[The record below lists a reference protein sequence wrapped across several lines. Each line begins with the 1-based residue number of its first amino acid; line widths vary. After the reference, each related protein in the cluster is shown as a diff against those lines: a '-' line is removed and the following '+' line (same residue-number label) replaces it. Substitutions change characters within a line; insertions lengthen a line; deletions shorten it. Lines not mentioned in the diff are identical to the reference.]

1 MLVEEAL
8 RRHDVVERTLAEHA
22 RRARELERHFRL
34 LRRALGLRKVFM
46 EVGAGA
52 GALAHRVAGYVE
64 RAYAIDTSAQAMQ
77 ALRRPGNVVAL
88 RAEASGIPVPEGTVD
103 IAFSREL
110 VAQQLR
116 SIHRSLAPGGR
127 YVCVTRL
134 AACCARELRALF
146 HEAGFRRLRF
156 HVGFGEAYA
165 KVPFLL
171 LHALESCLG
180 ALRLRIEAVK

>member
-64 RAYAIDTSAQAMQ
+64 RAYAIDTSVQAMQ

-127 YVCVTRL
+127 YLCPAAGSSRKAL
-134 AACCARELRALF
+134 AA
-146 HEAGFRRLRF
+146 AGFRRLRSYVRIGGWYARLPF
-156 HVGFGEAYA
+156 PLDRLFGA
-165 KVPFLL
+165 
-171 LHALESCLG
+171 C
-180 ALRLRIEAVK
+180 IEAVK